1 MAQANNANRQTR
13 KMNAAPDGAFQS
25 WSQPSQNKNL
35 AIVVRAPNRKRFT
48 LVTKEGQ
55 VTEAGKYWY
64 EQLHQVTAPTIY
76 RYEQPLINDTHVETW
91 DGRQIKV
98 RQRNKDNTW
107 TILKPGIN
115 YFKYNRSEFIINVPY
130 LLTEKTEWSESC

>member
-13 KMNAAPDGAFQS
+13 KMNAALDGAFQS
-25 WSQPSQNKNL
+25 GNQPSQNKNL

-64 EQLHQVTAPTIY
+64 EQLHQVSAPTIY
-76 RYEQPLINDTHVETW
+76 RYEQRLINDTHVETW
-91 DGRQIKV
+91 DGRRIKV
-98 RQRNKDNTW
+98 RQHNKKDNTW

-115 YFKYNRSEFIINVPY
+115 YFKYNRSEFLIEAIM
-130 LLTEKTEWSESC
+130 LMRE

>member
-13 KMNAAPDGAFQS
+13 KMNAALDGAFQS
-25 WSQPSQNKNL
+25 GSQPSQNKNL

-76 RYEQPLINDTHVETW
+76 RYEQPLIDPCCEDQTEH
-91 DGRQIKV
+91 GLLRRKI
-98 RQRNKDNTW
+98 QRPAGPPCQ
-107 TILKPGIN
+107 L
-115 YFKYNRSEFIINVPY
+115 
-130 LLTEKTEWSESC
+130 